1 MAGRSSGPAEKA
13 LAAAGRHV
21 AGVGKHVEG
30 ACRAMW
36 VEVSNHGQK
45 REYQLVGG
53 DGGGVIEGY
62 IVPDTRSI
70 PDRLI
75 AAFKDKFF
83 PMGYPDSVADGYMLF
98 SQYRA
103 VQHVA
108 VAALNV
114 LSTQSLLFAAGLRP
128 TPVQATIVSWVVK
141 DGMQHASKIAASRL
155 GRSMDADPK
164 RWRVAADVVCDVGAF
179 LECLSPIMPHRFLL
193 LAGLA
198 NAGKGLSLVIARAT
212 RLPLYDAFA
221 REGNISDLYAKGE
234 AISVLSSLGGLALGL
249 KLASSVCQSA
259 QAKLAAVPVLAA
271 VHLWSVT
278 EEMRAVPINT
288 LNAQRTNVLINHFL
302 SSGELLSPVDMR
314 WKENIVKPD
323 PPHILPAAH
332 RLALQPAV
340 QGVKSSS
347 ARSSSI
353 AGATTTIATSSI
365 SSSSSRLC
373 VGAPLS
379 EALGSPSNLAKL
391 KKLFSNEKFLLS
403 CPERDTAG
411 GVPKKM
417 HLILHKTADGQDAI
431 RGWLL
436 ASCISQA
443 ISRRTSVAGKSSSS
457 GAGWGDWESCVREAY
472 GEMEQLLPH
481 MLGGLKEKGWH
492 THSFLQGSRARTAVW

>member
-1 MAGRSSGPAEKA
+1 
-13 LAAAGRHV
+13 
-21 AGVGKHVEG
+21 
-30 ACRAMW
+30 MW
-36 VEVSNHGQK
+36 VEGSNHGQK

-53 DGGGVIEGY
+53 GGDLIEGH

-83 PMGYPDSVADGYMLF
+83 PMGYPDSVAEGYMLF
-98 SQYRA
+98 SQYRGI
-103 VQHVA
+103 QHIA

-179 LECLSPIMPHRFLL
+179 LECLSPLMPHRFLL

-221 REGNISDLYAKGE
+221 KEGNISDLYAKGE
-234 AISVLSSLGGLALGL
+234 AISVLSSLAGLALGL
-249 KLASSVCQSA
+249 KLASSVCQTA

-314 WKENIVKPD
+314 WRENI
-323 PPHILPAAH
+323 
-332 RLALQPAV
+332 
-340 QGVKSSS
+340 
-347 ARSSSI
+347 
-353 AGATTTIATSSI
+353 
-365 SSSSSRLC
+365 
-373 VGAPLS
+373 
-379 EALGSPSNLAKL
+379 
-391 KKLFSNEKFLLS
+391 
-403 CPERDTAG
+403 
-411 GVPKKM
+411 M

-431 RGWLL
+431 RAWLL

-443 ISRRTSVAGKSSSS
+443 ISRKAQVAGKSSTG
-457 GAGWGDWESCVREAY
+457 GAGWGDWEGSVREAY

-481 MLGGLKEKGWH
+481 MLRGLKDKGWH
-492 THSFLQGSRARTAVW
+492 THSFLQGSTARRAVW

>member
-1 MAGRSSGPAEKA
+1 MAGGRSGHGENA

-53 DGGGVIEGY
+53 GGGLIEGH

-83 PMGYPDSVADGYMLF
+83 PMGYPDSVAEGYMLF
-98 SQYRA
+98 SQYRGI
-103 VQHVA
+103 QHIA

-128 TPVQATIVSWVVK
+128 TPAQATIVSWVVK

-179 LECLSPIMPHRFLL
+179 LECLSPLMPHRFLL

-221 REGNISDLYAKGE
+221 KEGNISDLYAKGE
-234 AISVLSSLGGLALGL
+234 AISVLSSLAGLALGL
-249 KLASSVCQSA
+249 KLASSVCQTA

-314 WKENIVKPD
+314 WRENIVKPD
-323 PPHILPAAH
+323 PPLTLPAAH
-332 RLALQPAV
+332 RLALQPA
-340 QGVKSSS
+340 
-347 ARSSSI
+347 
-353 AGATTTIATSSI
+353 
-365 SSSSSRLC
+365 
-373 VGAPLS
+373 P
-379 EALGSPSNLAKL
+379 
-391 KKLFSNEKFLLS
+391 
-403 CPERDTAG
+403 
-411 GVPKKM
+411 
-417 HLILHKTADGQDAI
+417 HDAI
-431 RGWLL
+431 RAWLL

-443 ISRRTSVAGKSSSS
+443 ISRKAQVAGKSSTG
-457 GAGWGDWESCVREAY
+457 GAGWGDWEGSVREAY

-481 MLGGLKEKGWH
+481 MLRGLKDKEWH
-492 THSFLQGSRARTAVW
+492 THSFLQGSTARRAVW

>member
-1 MAGRSSGPAEKA
+1 M
-13 LAAAGRHV
+13 
-21 AGVGKHVEG
+21 
-30 ACRAMW
+30 
-36 VEVSNHGQK
+36 
-45 REYQLVGG
+45 
-53 DGGGVIEGY
+53 
-62 IVPDTRSI
+62 VPNTHSTCSLSL

-75 AAFKDKFF
+75 AAFKDMFF
-83 PMGYPDSVADGYMLF
+83 PMGYPDSVAEGYMLF
-98 SQYRA
+98 SQYRGI
-103 VQHVA
+103 QHIA

-128 TPVQATIVSWVVK
+128 TPAQATIVSWVVK

-179 LECLSPIMPHRFLL
+179 LECLSPLMPHRFLL

-234 AISVLSSLGGLALGL
+234 AISVLSSLAGLALGL
-249 KLASSVCQSA
+249 KLASSVCQTA

-314 WKENIVKPD
+314 WRENIVKPD
-323 PPHILPAAH
+323 PPLTLPAAH
-332 RLALQPAV
+332 RLALPPAPH
-340 QGVKSSS
+340 GNK
-347 ARSSSI
+347 
-353 AGATTTIATSSI
+353 TSS
-365 SSSSSRLC
+365 
-373 VGAPLS
+373 
-379 EALGSPSNLAKL
+379 
-391 KKLFSNEKFLLS
+391 
-403 CPERDTAG
+403 
-411 GVPKKM
+411 
-417 HLILHKTADGQDAI
+417 ADGQDAI
-431 RGWLL
+431 KGWLL

-443 ISRRTSVAGKSSSS
+443 ISRKAQVAGKGSM
-457 GAGWGDWESCVREAY
+457 GGGGWGDWEGSVREAY

-481 MLGGLKEKGWH
+481 MLWGLKDKGWH
-492 THSFLQGSRARTAVW
+492 THSFLQGSTARRAVW

>member
-114 LSTQSLLFAAGLRP
+114 LSTQVSRP

-234 AISVLSSLGGLALGL
+234 AISVLSSLRR
-249 KLASSVCQSA
+249 SCSWA
-259 QAKLAAVPVLAA
+259 QARLLCLPVSASQAVPVLAA

-411 GVPKKM
+411 GCLKK
-417 HLILHKTADGQDAI
+417 
-431 RGWLL
+431 
-436 ASCISQA
+436 CI
-443 ISRRTSVAGKSSSS
+443 
-457 GAGWGDWESCVREAY
+457 
-472 GEMEQLLPH
+472 
-481 MLGGLKEKGWH
+481 
-492 THSFLQGSRARTAVW
+492 

>member
-1 MAGRSSGPAEKA
+1 MARYGMA
-13 LAAAGRHV
+13 RHGT
-21 AGVGKHVEG
+21 A
-30 ACRAMW
+30 W
-36 VEVSNHGQK
+36 HGMAWHGMAWHGTAWHGTAWHGTAWHGMAWHGMAWQ
-45 REYQLVGG
+45 GH
-53 DGGGVIEGY
+53 

-70 PDRLI
+70 SDRLI
-75 AAFKDKFF
+75 ASFKDKFF
-83 PMGYPDSVADGYMLF
+83 PMGYPDSVAEGYMLF
-98 SQYRA
+98 SQYRGI
-103 VQHVA
+103 QHIA

-128 TPVQATIVSWVVK
+128 TPAQATIVSWVVK

-179 LECLSPIMPHRFLL
+179 LECLSPLMPHRFLL

-221 REGNISDLYAKGE
+221 KEGNISDLYAKGE
-234 AISVLSSLGGLALGL
+234 AISVLSSLAGLALGL
-249 KLASSVCQSA
+249 KLASSVCQTA

-314 WKENIVKPD
+314 WRENIVKPD
-323 PPHILPAAH
+323 PPLTLPASH
-332 RLALQPAV
+332 RLALPPAPH
-340 QGVKSSS
+340 GIKTSS
-347 ARSSSI
+347 ARTSST
-353 AGATTTIATSSI
+353 ATATTTTSTTATTSTNSS
-365 SSSSSRLC
+365 SRMSSSSRLC

-379 EALGSPSNLAKL
+379 EALGSPSNLAML
-391 KKLFSNEKFLLS
+391 KQLFSNEKFLLS

-411 GVPKKM
+411 GVPRKM

-431 RGWLL
+431 KGWLL

-443 ISRRTSVAGKSSSS
+443 ISRKAQVAGKGSM
-457 GAGWGDWESCVREAY
+457 GGGGWGEWEGSVREAY
-472 GEMEQLLPH
+472 GEMEELLPH
-481 MLGGLKEKGWH
+481 MLRGLKDMGWH
-492 THSFLQGSRARTAVW
+492 THSFLQGSTARRAVW